1 MIGDLSVREFGERLA
16 SNAPTPGGGSAAALG
31 GALGAG
37 LVSMVCN
44 FTVGREKYADVEEEM
59 QAVLRRSEELRLE
72 LEQAVDDD
80 VAAYG
85 GYSRAS
91 KLPRETDEEQRARTA
106 ALDAALRES

>member
-1 MIGDLSVREFGERLA
+1 MIGDSLQLSVCEFGERLA

-72 LEQAVDDD
+72 LEQAGDDD
-80 VAAYG
+80 VGAHG
-85 GYSRAS
+85 GYLGAS
-91 KLPRETDEEQRARTA
+91 ELPPAAEE
-106 ALDAALRES
+106 E